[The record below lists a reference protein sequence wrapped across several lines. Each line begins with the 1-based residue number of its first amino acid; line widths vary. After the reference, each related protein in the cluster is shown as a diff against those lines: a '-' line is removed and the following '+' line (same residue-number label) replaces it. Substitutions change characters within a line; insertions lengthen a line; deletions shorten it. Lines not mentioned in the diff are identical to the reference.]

1 MFLASSAPSLSSLLK
16 RVSILFK
23 TLLNSFEPD
32 FDDREGDGYE
42 GGYYGECSP
51 CHQVCNVL

>member
-1 MFLASSAPSLSSLLK
+1 MFLASSAPSLLLLLK
-16 RVSILFK
+16 RVSINLI
-23 TLLNSFEPD
+23 TLPDSLEPD